1 MANVMSKGC
10 DRTAQMCSLIR
21 AFACHQCRTVRNPI
35 LWLMYVSNL
44 FDKKVSMSIL
54 TTFEI
59 LFQLINKYLTETANL
74 IVALGWKKSRP
85 EAETEARKILEL
97 ERRISLVK

>member
-1 MANVMSKGC
+1 
-10 DRTAQMCSLIR
+10 
-21 AFACHQCRTVRNPI
+21 
-35 LWLMYVSNL
+35 
-44 FDKKVSMSIL
+44 MSIL